1 MLITDVKFGDT
12 VIFNTHPY
20 HYLGSKVIKGRMSH
34 MFILELKDKT
44 WKKILWAD
52 DKDVSRHQL
61 KKNNDGSFEW

>member
-1 MLITDVKFGDT
+1 
-12 VIFNTHPY
+12 
-20 HYLGSKVIKGRMSH
+20 MSH

-52 DKDVSRHQL
+52 ERDVSRHEL